1 MRPVVVSGKPRINTW
16 MSDDR
21 HRTDAPIL
29 TGGGKPIGGVLRP
42 YCQFQMDASLILSI
56 AATSAAARS
65 SKLCILIN
73 F

>member
-1 MRPVVVSGKPRINTW
+1 VVVSGKPWINTW
-16 MSDDR
+16 MSDER
-21 HRTDAPIL
+21 HRTDAPIF
-29 TGGGKPIGGVLRP
+29 TGGGNPSGGFLRP

-56 AATSAAARS
+56 AATSAAAKS

>member
-1 MRPVVVSGKPRINTW
+1 

-21 HRTDAPIL
+21 HRTDAPIF

-56 AATSAAARS
+56 AATSAAAKS
-65 SKLCILIN
+65 SKFCILIN
-73 F
+73 FES